1 MFGDEPQPVFPLP
14 LSFGLTDAGFAFG
27 LPTVTASEKAI
38 LGGYKPDVAVDDRR
52 RSRPGSARTT
62 R

>member
-1 MFGDEPQPVFPLP
+1 MFPLP
-14 LSFGLTDAGFAFG
+14 LSFGLTDNGFAFG

-38 LGGYKPDVAVDDRR
+38 LGGFKPDVAVETGAEIAPR
-52 RSRPGSARTT
+52 SARTT